1 MKPEV
6 DLERFDRFPVVYA
19 GDLHSFDN
27 CQRNIV
33 YPGTPYSISFHREVL
48 EYGGLMIDTEYW
60 THERRIWD
68 LPQLIKKVI
77 SSEDEI
83 VDEDFDR
90 VIYQIRGNL
99 VDLKNVPK
107 DERVVEKVIERV
119 NTLSIDLQ
127 GKSITE
133 EIFIY
138 LTEVL
143 KLEEKVAKEVIK
155 VYHDSTTSSE
165 VE

>member
-1 MKPEV
+1 M
-6 DLERFDRFPVVYA
+6 
-19 GDLHSFDN
+19 
-27 CQRNIV
+27 
-33 YPGTPYSISFHREVL
+33 
-48 EYGGLMIDTEYW
+48 
-60 THERRIWD
+60 
-68 LPQLIKKVI
+68 
-77 SSEDEI
+77 
-83 VDEDFDR
+83 
-90 VIYQIRGNL
+90 
-99 VDLKNVPK
+99 DLKNVPK

-143 KLEEKVAKEVIK
+143 KLEEKTAKEVIK